1 MATGTFY
8 LRPSADI
15 SVGHVMYP
23 SGSAAAYLLINEE
36 VSDEDATY
44 IRSPDTQTG
53 VSTSKFKLSNTS
65 QLPGKRFVVNSVN
78 IAGDTYTSYLNGTN
92 KNEFILEID
101 GTETALVA
109 TTTNKTF
116 DISVTDAITLINE
129 AVAQNG
135 ILPDINITVISYD
148 SLYIDGTKERN
159 VASGV
164 SQVYVAI
171 NYEEILDI
179 GVHKKVN
186 GEWVAATAAYQKQ
199 SGAWV
204 EITEDECKAILQSHP
219 IVTKN

>member
-15 SVGHVMYP
+15 SVGHTLYP
-23 SGSAAAYLLINEE
+23 TTSAAAYLLINEE

-65 QLPGKRFVVNSVN
+65 QLPGKRFIVNSVN
-78 IAGDTYTSYLNGTN
+78 IAGDTYTSYSNGEN
-92 KNEFILEID
+92 KNEFILEIN
-101 GTETALVA
+101 GIETAIVA

-116 DISVTDAITLINE
+116 DISVADAITLINE

-148 SLYIDGTKERN
+148 SLFSDTTKERN

-204 EITEDECKAILQSHP
+204 EITEDECKAILQSRP